1 MGPDPEPVLTARAI
15 TLAVTMVTTSLL
27 LAAAAIMPLP
37 YVVTSPGPT
46 FDTLGKVDGVELI
59 SVVGAP
65 SYESEGQLRFTTVS
79 LVGGPG
85 SRVSLLQVLDAW
97 WRDDVTVHPVEDYFP
112 PDQTAEEADE
122 QSSAEMISS
131 QEMATVAALDELGY
145 EVPTTLTV
153 GETLEGSGA
162 FGLVEPGDV
171 MVSLDGVHLDGYAD
185 VTAEMETKAPGD
197 VVQVGVLRDG
207 DELDLAVTT
216 TASEDD
222 GRALLGVLI
231 DPTFDMPVDVR
242 IQIENVGGPSAGT
255 MFALGIINTL
265 TEADETGGVAIA
277 GTGTMDLDGTVGPIG
292 GIAQKMVGA
301 HSDGAEWFLA
311 PVDNCGEV
319 VGAEP
324 RGLGV
329 VAVATLAEARSAVE
343 AIGAGD
349 GDTLRTCRD
358 VLAAAGR

>member
-1 MGPDPEPVLTARAI
+1 
-15 TLAVTMVTTSLL
+15 
-27 LAAAAIMPLP
+27 
-37 YVVTSPGPT
+37 
-46 FDTLGKVDGVELI
+46 
-59 SVVGAP
+59 
-65 SYESEGQLRFTTVS
+65 
-79 LVGGPG
+79 
-85 SRVSLLQVLDAW
+85 
-97 WRDDVTVHPVEDYFP
+97 VEDYFAP
-112 PDQTAEEADE
+112 ETTAEEVDE
-122 QSSAEMISS
+122 QNSAAMVSS
-131 QEMATVAALDELGY
+131 QEMATVAALEELGY
-145 EVPTTLTV
+145 DVPTTLTV
-153 GETLEGSGA
+153 EETLEGSGA
-162 FGLVEPGDV
+162 FGLIEPGDV
-171 MVSLDGVHLDGYAD
+171 MVSLDGAQLDGYAD
-185 VTAEMETKAPGD
+185 VTAAMQAAEPGD
-197 VVQVGVLRDG
+197 VVHVGVLRDG
-207 DELDLAVTT
+207 AELDLAVTT

-265 TEADETGGVAIA
+265 TEVDETGGVPIA
-277 GTGTMDLDGTVGPIG
+277 GTGTMDLDGNVGPIG

-301 HSDGAEWFLA
+301 RDDDAEWFLA

-329 VAVATLAEARSAVE
+329 VAVATLAEARAAVE